1 MLNNEKIEKTLNED
15 KDINEKISNEI
26 GDSEKKELRKLIYGK
41 GGTTTIFQDGLL
53 KVVSGETSLEE
64 ILKLVESDDE
74 TDTEIEEEAKEEA
87 KEENIKENEK
97 KETIE
102 TLSL

>member
-1 MLNNEKIEKTLNED
+1 MI
-15 KDINEKISNEI
+15 
-26 GDSEKKELRKLIYGK
+26 
-41 GGTTTIFQDGLL
+41 
-53 KVVSGETSLEE
+53 VSDLEE

-74 TDTEIEEEAKEEA
+74 TDTEIEEEAKEE
-87 KEENIKENEK
+87 NIKENEK